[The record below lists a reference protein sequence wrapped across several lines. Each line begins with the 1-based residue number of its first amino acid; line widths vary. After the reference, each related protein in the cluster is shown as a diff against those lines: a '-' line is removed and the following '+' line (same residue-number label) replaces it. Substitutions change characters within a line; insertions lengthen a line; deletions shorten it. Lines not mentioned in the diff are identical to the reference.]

1 MTQTS
6 RYFYDLHM
14 HTSRFSACSAMNP
27 EEAMQA
33 AVDVRARVAVG
44 MHYGTFDLTD
54 EPLDEPPRRFH
65 AAGSQ
70 HALDGVTP
78 WTMQIGETRQW

>member
-1 MTQTS
+1 
-6 RYFYDLHM
+6 
-14 HTSRFSACSAMNP
+14 MNP

-33 AVDVRARVAVG
+33 AVDLRAGTAVG

-65 AAGSQ
+65 AAAIAARASTASRRG
-70 HALDGVTP
+70 
-78 WTMQIGETRQW
+78 R